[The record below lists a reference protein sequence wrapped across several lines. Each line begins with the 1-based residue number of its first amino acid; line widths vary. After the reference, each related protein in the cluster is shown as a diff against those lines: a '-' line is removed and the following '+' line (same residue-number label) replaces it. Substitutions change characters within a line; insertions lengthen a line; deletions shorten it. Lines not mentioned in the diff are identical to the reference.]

1 MGQSNLM
8 WDRLVLCGTEK
19 DLLRQSSIMRERA
32 VSFET
37 EQFHVGHI
45 SLMWDREESC
55 ETDRA
60 VPYGTGQS
68 HVGQSSL
75 M

>member
-1 MGQSNLM
+1 MGQISLIG
-8 WDRLVLCGTEK
+8 DRVVSYGTE
-19 DLLRQSSIMRERA
+19 QS
-32 VSFET
+32 
-37 EQFHVGHI
+37 HVEHI